1 MDDIALPRTPED
13 SSSPRGCR
21 VAAVTRRAFLRQA
34 AALAAA
40 TGSAAFPGTRLP
52 GWTANRTTG
61 ADGGGLVGAH
71 VAAPWRSLAGSLDG
85 RLVRPGNPTYPIDK
99 QLFDKRFDGIR
110 PAAIAFCKSAS
121 DVQRCIDFARRHGIQ
136 VAARSGGHSYG
147 GYSLCHGLV
156 VDVTAMSEIRVD
168 PGRRRATVGAGARLV
183 DVYASLGQKGYLLP
197 SGSCPTVGIAGITL
211 GGGVGVFSRQYGLTC
226 DQLSAVHVVT
236 ADGHLLI
243 CDRSHHA
250 NLFWACRG
258 GGGGNFGVVT
268 SFTFDV
274 HPIPP
279 IALFTLV
286 WPWSAA
292 IDTLG
297 AWLRWVPG
305 TADALWS
312 NCQLLSSPNGG
323 SGTQPT
329 VRVTGVFCD
338 APETLAAELAP
349 LRSAVGTAP
358 LYQFVGPEQYLPAM
372 LVEAGCEGE
381 SVAACHLR
389 TQDPAGAI
397 TRSAF
402 AAKSAYV
409 TSTLPDSGIT
419 VAVEAVA
426 ALGDEVPDVG
436 GGIVFDSYG
445 GAVNRVAPGAT
456 AFVHRDAL
464 AGLQWSFTWPTGAK
478 HAVLAAGA
486 SWLAATAHRLSPYVS
501 GAYQNYIDPT
511 LTDWLQAYYGS
522 NLSRLVDVKRA
533 VDPDDFFHFAQSVP
547 THLGASPPSST
558 GR

>member
-1 MDDIALPRTPED
+1 
-13 SSSPRGCR
+13 
-21 VAAVTRRAFLRQA
+21 V
-34 AALAAA
+34 
-40 TGSAAFPGTRLP
+40 
-52 GWTANRTTG
+52 
-61 ADGGGLVGAH
+61 H
-71 VAAPWRSLAGSLDG
+71 VAVPWRSLAASLDG
-85 RLVRPGNPTYPIDK
+85 RLVRPGDPTYRIDR
-99 QLFDKRFDGIR
+99 QLFNKRFDGIR
-110 PAAIAFCKSAS
+110 PAGIAYCQSAS
-121 DVQRCIDFARRHGIQ
+121 DVQRCVDFARRHGVQ

-156 VDVTAMSEIRVD
+156 VDVTAMSEIRV
-168 PGRRRATVGAGARLV
+168 GRGGRQATVGAGARLV
-183 DVYASLGQKGYLLP
+183 DVYASLGQQGYLLP
-197 SGSCPTVGIAGITL
+197 SGSCPTVGIAGLTL

-226 DQLSAVHVVT
+226 DQLSAVHLVT

-243 CDRSHHA
+243 CDRTRHE
-250 NLFWACRG
+250 NLLWACQG
-258 GGGGNFGVVT
+258 GGGGNFGIVT

-279 IALFTLV
+279 IVLFSLV

-305 TADALWS
+305 TPDALWS
-312 NCQLLSSPNGG
+312 NCQLLSAGNGG
-323 SGTQPT
+323 GGTPPT
-329 VRVTGVFCD
+329 VRVTGVFCG
-338 APETLAAELAP
+338 ALETLNALLAT
-349 LRSAVGTAP
+349 LSSAVGAAP
-358 LYQFVGPEQYLPAM
+358 LYEFVGPEQYLPAM

-389 TQDPAGAI
+389 TQDPAGTL

-409 TSTLPDSGIT
+409 TSALPDSALT
-419 VAVEAVA
+419 VAVEAVT

-478 HAVLAAGA
+478 HAVLAAGT

-522 NLSRLVDVKRA
+522 NLPRLVEVKRA

-547 THLGASPPSST
+547 TRLGASRASLG